1 MKKIK
6 VIDLM
11 TKRHAI
17 SRMRA
22 AEVMNKLD
30 SELEHC
36 RRVTDELNE
45 LANEKSNTT
54 EVSTSYLF
62 QAERYLVM
70 KLMAQKEILLNRQD
84 YLSDEISSASKNVS
98 AIQSKIDLINEL
110 KLQKLGELKAKQ
122 QDFEEQELQTMKKR

>member
-6 VIDLM
+6 VLDLM

-98 AIQSKIDLINEL
+98 ASDSAISRRILTHAASPSDIESRRKNSF
-110 KLQKLGELKAKQ
+110 GA
-122 QDFEEQELQTMKKR
+122 

>member
-6 VIDLM
+6 VLDLM

-36 RRVTDELNE
+36 RCVTDELNE

>member
-6 VIDLM
+6 VLDLM

-22 AEVMNKLD
+22 AEVLNKLD
-30 SELEHC
+30 NELENC
-36 RRVTDELNE
+36 RRITDELNE
-45 LANEKSNTT
+45 LANEKSSTT

>member
-1 MKKIK
+1 MKKVK
-6 VIDLM
+6 VLDLM

-22 AEVMNKLD
+22 AEVLNKLD
-30 SELEHC
+30 NELENC
-36 RRVTDELNE
+36 RRVTDELNT
-45 LANEKSNTT
+45 LANEKSSIS

-98 AIQSKIDLINEL
+98 VIQSKIDFINEL
-110 KLQKLGELKAKQ
+110 KLQKLGELKTKQ
-122 QDFEEQELQTMKKR
+122 QDFEEQELQIMKKR

>member
-1 MKKIK
+1 
-6 VIDLM
+6 M

-22 AEVMNKLD
+22 AEVLNKLD
-30 SELEHC
+30 NELENC
-36 RRVTDELNE
+36 RRITDELNE
-45 LANEKSNTT
+45 LAHEKSYTT

-110 KLQKLGELKAKQ
+110 KLQKLVELKAKQ
-122 QDFEEQELQTMKKR
+122 QDFDEQELQTMKKR

>member
-6 VIDLM
+6 VLDLM

-22 AEVMNKLD
+22 AEVLNKLD
-30 SELEHC
+30 NELENC

-45 LANEKSNTT
+45 LANEKSTTT

-110 KLQKLGELKAKQ
+110 KLQKLGEFKAKQ
-122 QDFEEQELQTMKKR
+122 QDFEEQELQSMKKR

>member
-6 VIDLM
+6 VLDLM

-30 SELEHC
+30 SELAHC

-110 KLQKLGELKAKQ
+110 KLQKLSELKAKQ

>member
-6 VIDLM
+6 VLDLM

-22 AEVMNKLD
+22 AEVLNKLD
-30 SELEHC
+30 NELENC
-36 RRVTDELNE
+36 RRITDELNE
-45 LANEKSNTT
+45 LANEKSSTT

-110 KLQKLGELKAKQ
+110 KLQKLVELKTKQ
-122 QDFEEQELQTMKKR
+122 QDFEEQVLQTMKKR

>member
-6 VIDLM
+6 VLDLM

-22 AEVMNKLD
+22 AEVLNKLD
-30 SELEHC
+30 NELENC
-36 RRVTDELNE
+36 RRITDELNE
-45 LANEKSNTT
+45 LANEKSSTT

-98 AIQSKIDLINEL
+98 AKQSKIDLINEL
-110 KLQKLGELKAKQ
+110 KLQKLVELKTKQ

>member
-6 VIDLM
+6 ALDLM
-11 TKRHAI
+11 TKRHSI

-22 AEVMNKLD
+22 AEILNKLD
-30 SELEHC
+30 NELENC

-45 LANEKSNTT
+45 LASEKSVTS

-62 QAERYLVM
+62 QAERFLVM

-98 AIQSKIDLINEL
+98 SIQSKIDLIKEL

-122 QDFEEQELQTMKKR
+122 QDFEDQELQTMKKR

>member
-6 VIDLM
+6 VLDLM

-22 AEVMNKLD
+22 AEGLNKLD
-30 SELEHC
+30 NELENC
-36 RRVTDELNE
+36 RRITDELNE
-45 LANEKSNTT
+45 LANEKSSTT

>member
-6 VIDLM
+6 VLDLM

-22 AEVMNKLD
+22 AEVLNKLD
-30 SELEHC
+30 NELENC

-45 LANEKSNTT
+45 LANEKSSIS

-84 YLSDEISSASKNVS
+84 YLSDEISSASKNVN
-98 AIQSKIDLINEL
+98 AIQSKIDRIKEI
-110 KLQKLGELKAKQ
+110 KLQKLGEFKTKK
-122 QDFEEQELQTMKKR
+122 QDFEEQEFQTMKKR

>member
-1 MKKIK
+1 MKKVK
-6 VIDLM
+6 VLDLM

-22 AEVMNKLD
+22 AEVLNKLD
-30 SELEHC
+30 NELENC

-45 LANEKSNTT
+45 LANEKASIS

-98 AIQSKIDLINEL
+98 AIQCKIDLINEL
-110 KLQKLGELKAKQ
+110 KLQKLGDLKAKQ

>member
-6 VIDLM
+6 VLDLM

-22 AEVMNKLD
+22 AEVLNKLD
-30 SELEHC
+30 NELETC
-36 RRVTDELNE
+36 RRITDELNE

-98 AIQSKIDLINEL
+98 AMQCKIDLINEL
-110 KLQKLGELKAKQ
+110 KLQKLGDLKAKQ

>member
-1 MKKIK
+1 
-6 VIDLM
+6 M

-22 AEVMNKLD
+22 AEVLNKLD
-30 SELEHC
+30 NELENC
-36 RRVTDELNE
+36 RKITDELNE

-62 QAERYLVM
+62 QSERYLVM

-98 AIQSKIDLINEL
+98 AIQSKIDFINEL
-110 KLQKLGELKAKQ
+110 KLQKLGELKAKR

>member
-1 MKKIK
+1 MKKVK
-6 VIDLM
+6 VLDLM

-22 AEVMNKLD
+22 AEVLNKLD
-30 SELEHC
+30 NELENC

-45 LANEKSNTT
+45 LANEKSSIS

>member
-1 MKKIK
+1 
-6 VIDLM
+6 M

-22 AEVMNKLD
+22 AEVLNKLD
-30 SELEHC
+30 NELENC

-45 LANEKSNTT
+45 LANEKSSIS

-84 YLSDEISSASKNVS
+84 YLSDEISSASKNVN
-98 AIQSKIDLINEL
+98 AIQSKIDRIKEL
-110 KLQKLGELKAKQ
+110 KLQKLGEFKTKK
-122 QDFEEQELQTMKKR
+122 QDFEEQEFQTMKKR

>member
-6 VIDLM
+6 VLDLM

-122 QDFEEQELQTMKKR
+122 QDFEDQELQTMKKR

>member
-6 VIDLM
+6 VLDLM

-22 AEVMNKLD
+22 AEVLNKLD
-30 SELEHC
+30 NELENC

-45 LANEKSNTT
+45 LANEKSSIS

-84 YLSDEISSASKNVS
+84 YLSDEISSASKNVH

-110 KLQKLGELKAKQ
+110 KLQKLGELKIKQ
-122 QDFEEQELQTMKKR
+122 QDFEEQELQIMKKR

>member
-6 VIDLM
+6 VLDLM

-54 EVSTSYLF
+54 EVNTSYLF

>member
-1 MKKIK
+1 MKKVK
-6 VIDLM
+6 VLDLM

-22 AEVMNKLD
+22 AEVLNKLD
-30 SELEHC
+30 NELENC
-36 RRVTDELNE
+36 RRITDELNE
-45 LANEKSNTT
+45 LAHEKSYTT

>member
-1 MKKIK
+1 
-6 VIDLM
+6 M

-22 AEVMNKLD
+22 AEVLNKLD
-30 SELEHC
+30 NELENC

-45 LANEKSNTT
+45 LANEKSSIS

-84 YLSDEISSASKNVS
+84 YLSDEISSASKNVN
-98 AIQSKIDLINEL
+98 AIQSKIDRIKEL
-110 KLQKLGELKAKQ
+110 KLQKLGEFKTKK

>member
-1 MKKIK
+1 
-6 VIDLM
+6 M

-98 AIQSKIDLINEL
+98 SIQSKIDLINEL
-110 KLQKLGELKAKQ
+110 KLQKLAELKAKQ

>member
-6 VIDLM
+6 VLDLM

-22 AEVMNKLD
+22 AEVLNKLD
-30 SELEHC
+30 NELENC
-36 RRVTDELNE
+36 RRITDELNE
-45 LANEKSNTT
+45 LANEKSNIS

-110 KLQKLGELKAKQ
+110 KLQKLGELKTKTTR
-122 QDFEEQELQTMKKR
+122 F

>member
-6 VIDLM
+6 ALDLM
-11 TKRHAI
+11 TKRHSI

-22 AEVMNKLD
+22 AEILNKLD
-30 SELEHC
+30 NELENC

-45 LANEKSNTT
+45 LASEKSVTS

-62 QAERYLVM
+62 QAERFLVM

-98 AIQSKIDLINEL
+98 SIQSKIDLIKEL
-110 KLQKLGELKAKQ
+110 KLQKLGELKEKQ

>member
-6 VIDLM
+6 VLNLM

>member
-1 MKKIK
+1 
-6 VIDLM
+6 M

-22 AEVMNKLD
+22 AEVLNKLD
-30 SELEHC
+30 NELENC

-45 LANEKSNTT
+45 LANEKSSIS

-84 YLSDEISSASKNVS
+84 YLSDEISSASKNVH
-98 AIQSKIDLINEL
+98 AIQSKIDRIKEL
-110 KLQKLGELKAKQ
+110 KLQKLGEFKAKK
-122 QDFEEQELQTMKKR
+122 QDFEEQEFQTMKKR

>member
-6 VIDLM
+6 VLDLM

-22 AEVMNKLD
+22 AEVLNKLD
-30 SELEHC
+30 NELENC
-36 RRVTDELNE
+36 RRITDELNE
-45 LANEKSNTT
+45 LANEKSSTT

-98 AIQSKIDLINEL
+98 AIQSKIDLINEI
-110 KLQKLGELKAKQ
+110 KLQKLGEFKAKQ
-122 QDFEEQELQTMKKR
+122 QDFEEQELQSMKKR